1 MSAVR
6 PRWIE
11 ALRPSSPPAAASAGQ
26 PRRNSLGDLLGGAR
40 TPAAPG
46 PGPLTTESLRFA
58 RPGDRQRVTAM
69 LAGDYR
75 SAFAGTGSE
84 FHQLRPYQPGDDVR
98 RIDWNVTAR
107 TGEPHVRVELAERVL
122 ITWLVFDASASM
134 RFGTADR
141 RKADVAEGVAIAVG
155 HVSARRGNRLGI
167 VTFGDGPPR
176 FRQPREGR
184 RELLLTL
191 ETIRA
196 APAGNGT
203 LEEALQLV
211 TGIAA
216 AHRSLVVV
224 VSDFRGARTWEPSLA
239 AIAARGC
246 NARRRDP
253 RSARAGA
260 GRHRRALPG
269 GPGVRSVSDRRQS
282 AGRGVPEPVRAV
294 GGRREGPEL
303 SVYGGSTPSGSGTL
317 ALSTEGD
324 WFLGP
329 LALFLAPGRPRMS
342 LWPSAVPASDP
353 DRSSDRCCRILD
365 VRATTRPAV
374 GRFTAG
380 RPCSRTS

>member
-1 MSAVR
+1 M
-6 PRWIE
+6 
-11 ALRPSSPPAAASAGQ
+11 
-26 PRRNSLGDLLGGAR
+26 R

-46 PGPLTTESLRFA
+46 PGPLTTESLRA
-58 RPGDRQRVTAM
+58 LDLVIGQRVTAM
-69 LAGDYR
+69 LSGDYR

-167 VTFGDGPPR
+167 VKFGDGPAS

-191 ETIRA
+191 ETTRS

-224 VSDFRGARTWEPSLA
+224 VSDFRGPRTWERPLA
-239 AIAARGC
+239 AIAARH
-246 NARRRDP
+246 ATLAVEIRDP
-253 RSARAGA
+253 REQELVDIGE
-260 GRHRRALPG
+260 LNLE
-269 GPGVRSVSDRRQS
+269 D
-282 AGRGVPEPVRAV
+282 PESGQYLIVNTAD
-294 GGRREGPEL
+294 PEL
-303 SVYGGSTPSGSGTL
+303 RGSFAQQAADERLDLVRRLNSLGVGHV

-324 WFLGP
+324 WFRP
-329 LALFLAPGRPRMS
+329 LALFLRRG
-342 LWPSAVPASDP
+342 
-353 DRSSDRCCRILD
+353 DR
-365 VRATTRPAV
+365 A
-374 GRFTAG
+374 
-380 RPCSRTS
+380 